1 MDIHHNARSCPHSR
15 ALMVDRVQRGDPVVR
30 VAADL
35 GVSERTVYKWLA
47 RYRRQGLEGLRDR
60 SSRPHCSPR
69 QAAAAVV
76 DQIVQL
82 RHRRM
87 VSAEIAARLDLARS
101 TVARTLSRRGLGR
114 LKALDPAQ
122 PPRRYEKEHPGELL
136 HLDIKKLGRIDGI
149 GHRITGIRRRR
160 RPRPGWEFVHV
171 CVDDASRLA
180 YLKVLPDERKE
191 SAIAFLQRALSFF
204 HQRGVQPLS
213 ILTDNGSC
221 YRAHAF
227 NNCCHRHG
235 LRHLYTRP
243 YRPQTNGKAE
253 RFIQTMLREWA
264 YRIPYRSSR
273 ERSRWLPR
281 WLHFYNH
288 HRMHQ
293 SLANLPPISR
303 LPLLNNV
310 MRMHT

>member
-47 RYRRQGLEGLRDR
+47 RYRRQGLEGLQDR

-180 YLKVLPDERKE
+180 YLEVLPDERKE
-191 SAIAFLQRALSFF
+191 SAIAFLQRALSEVDPINWTT
-204 HQRGVQPLS
+204 R
-213 ILTDNGSC
+213 
-221 YRAHAF
+221 
-227 NNCCHRHG
+227 RH
-235 LRHLYTRP
+235 
-243 YRPQTNGKAE
+243 
-253 RFIQTMLREWA
+253 F
-264 YRIPYRSSR
+264 
-273 ERSRWLPR
+273 
-281 WLHFYNH
+281 
-288 HRMHQ
+288 
-293 SLANLPPISR
+293 
-303 LPLLNNV
+303 
-310 MRMHT
+310 